1 MTELTTPAAPRRLFN
16 ALFPPPEAC
25 AAIAAA
31 RQRWPGLP
39 RRLHPVPE
47 RMHLTLQF
55 FSQVDAPH
63 ERDWLAALQAVR
75 FEPFEITLTQAE
87 LWQAPSGVIAVLVPE
102 PTRKLVALRHATSQ
116 LARQAGLP
124 AATSGFRPH
133 LTTLRR
139 AERLIGLYEQAG
151 IGRERVLIKIASTW
165 EGIRAAEQLEK
176 AGIQTNLTLL
186 FSFAQAVACAEAGV
200 FLISPFVGRIYDW
213 YKKAE
218 GRDFVGAEDPGV
230 KSVSRIYQYYK
241 ANGYDTVVMGAS
253 FRNLGQ
259 IEQLAGCDRLTI
271 SPELLQQ
278 LADDQGQLPRILTTG
293 TGEAR
298 QALDES
304 AFRWAM
310 NEDAMATEKLAEGIR
325 LFARDQEK
333 LEALLAARR

>member
-25 AAIAAA
+25 AAIDAA

-47 RMHLTLQF
+47 RMYLTLQF

-102 PTRKLVALRHATSQ
+102 PNRELVALHHATSQ

-139 AERLIGLYEQAG
+139 AEHTTLAPLSQAIRWRVSQVELIWSDLKAQPPRYHRLGEYR
-151 IGRERVLIKIASTW
+151 GR
-165 EGIRAAEQLEK
+165 
-176 AGIQTNLTLL
+176 
-186 FSFAQAVACAEAGV
+186 
-200 FLISPFVGRIYDW
+200 
-213 YKKAE
+213 
-218 GRDFVGAEDPGV
+218 
-230 KSVSRIYQYYK
+230 
-241 ANGYDTVVMGAS
+241 
-253 FRNLGQ
+253 
-259 IEQLAGCDRLTI
+259 
-271 SPELLQQ
+271 
-278 LADDQGQLPRILTTG
+278 
-293 TGEAR
+293 
-298 QALDES
+298 
-304 AFRWAM
+304 
-310 NEDAMATEKLAEGIR
+310 
-325 LFARDQEK
+325 
-333 LEALLAARR
+333 